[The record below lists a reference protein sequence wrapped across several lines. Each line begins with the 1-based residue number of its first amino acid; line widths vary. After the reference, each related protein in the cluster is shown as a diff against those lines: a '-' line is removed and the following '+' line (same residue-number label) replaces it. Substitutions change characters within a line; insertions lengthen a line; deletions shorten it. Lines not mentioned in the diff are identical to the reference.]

1 MFICNDVI
9 GPKLFIFV
17 NIHNLYVSMK
27 SSSTDDG
34 CEQAGP
40 ISTEIHSLKISYGI
54 RIVARA
60 RRIIISKV
68 Q

>member
-27 SSSTDDG
+27 SSST
-34 CEQAGP
+34 ETVANKLAQFP
-40 ISTEIHSLKISYGI
+40 LRY
-54 RIVARA
+54 IV
-60 RRIIISKV
+60 
-68 Q
+68 